1 MAKTIMTKRTI
12 RYTHVAKDGTSVTV
26 SKTETA
32 YASSTSGTTPPT
44 TGWTTSIP
52 TVAAGSYLWT
62 RTTTTFSDGKTAVSY
77 VCARQGV
84 NGSTPKYSD
93 FGAQLVNDLK
103 ASEALKADFCTAL
116 KADVGFKAD
125 IKDALME
132 DDDFVESTQRFDF
145 NTDTGTL
152 KVHTIDGGYV
162 NINFKNGT
170 YATCTQQM
178 CQVPVAFGRA
188 T

>member
-1 MAKTIMTKRTI
+1 MTKTIIQKRTI
-12 RYTHVAKDGTSVTV
+12 RFSHIAKDGNSVTV

-44 TGWTTSIP
+44 TGWSTTIP

-62 RTTTTFSDGKTAVSY
+62 RTTTTFSDSKTAVSY
-77 VCARQGV
+77 ICARQGV

-103 ASEALKADFCTAL
+103 ASETLKADFCTAL

-125 IKDALME
+125 IKDALK
-132 DDDFVESTQRFDF
+132 DDNEFVESTKGFNFD
-145 NTDTGTL
+145 TDTGILQVKTS
-152 KVHTIDGGYV
+152 TGYAS
-162 NINFKNGT
+162 INFKSAS
-170 YATCTQQM
+170 YSVCTDKM
-178 CQVPVAFGRA
+178 CLTPVAFGKNP
-188 T
+188 